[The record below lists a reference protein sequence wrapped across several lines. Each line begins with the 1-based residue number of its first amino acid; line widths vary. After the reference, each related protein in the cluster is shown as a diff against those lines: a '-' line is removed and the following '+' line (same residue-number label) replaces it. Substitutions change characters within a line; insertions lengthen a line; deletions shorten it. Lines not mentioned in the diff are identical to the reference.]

1 MNVLPLHSA
10 FLNSTSLS
18 HDAAR
23 PVTRSIFPR
32 DAHALI
38 YRPARSPMTSAPLRR
53 QEWKLRFERRSPLR
67 IEPLMGWTEDDDPLA
82 QLELSF
88 PSAESAVA
96 YARRQGL
103 SYTVLGPPRQNPELR
118 AIPHHPAKGHLD
130 PPAHHEATPT
140 PPRPQEAA

>member
-18 HDAAR
+18 HDAA
-23 PVTRSIFPR
+23 PPLTRSIFPG

-38 YRPARSPMTSAPLRR
+38 YRPARSPMTSAPSRK

-82 QLELSF
+82 QVELSF
-88 PSAESAVA
+88 PSAKSAIA

-103 SYTVLGPPRQNPELR
+103 SYTVLGSPRRDPELR
-118 AIPHHPAKGHLD
+118 AIPHDPAKRPID
-130 PPAHHEATPT
+130 TAAHREATAT
-140 PPRPQEAA
+140 PPRSQEAA

>member
-1 MNVLPLHSA
+1 MNALPLHSA

-18 HDAAR
+18 HDAA

-67 IEPLMGWTEDDDPLA
+67 IEPLMGWTEEDVRTVSRGRA
-82 QLELSF
+82 ICRTTE
-88 PSAESAVA
+88 ATTSAVG
-96 YARRQGL
+96 RRL
-103 SYTVLGPPRQNPELR
+103 IRQI
-118 AIPHHPAKGHLD
+118 A
-130 PPAHHEATPT
+130 
-140 PPRPQEAA
+140 

>member
-23 PVTRSIFPR
+23 PFTRSIFPR

-82 QLELSF
+82 QVELSF
-88 PSAESAVA
+88 PSAESAIA

-103 SYTVLGPPRQNPELR
+103 SYTVLGSPGRDPELR
-118 AIPHHPAKGHLD
+118 AIPHDPAKRPID
-130 PPAHHEATPT
+130 TAAHREATAT
-140 PPRPQEAA
+140 PPRSQEAA

>member
-82 QLELSF
+82 QVELSF

-103 SYTVLGPPRQNPELR
+103 SYTVLGPPRRDPEPR
-118 AIPHHPAKGHLD
+118 AIPHD
-130 PPAHHEATPT
+130 PSRRHFDTPVRHEATPA
-140 PPRPQEAA
+140 PPRPREAA